1 MIYEVLAVEVFL
13 IKISV
18 CIISISLLY
27 QRNDIQSVPDAIRR
41 SKCPANG
48 VKLSPLWPTSGTS
61 VDTQY
66 TTIRNVAFHQFHRIS
81 PYIRTNM
88 ASKIVMTEHLK
99 SMTPIGLTTFPE
111 KPLIHGSVHKANKGS
126 HQTHDISQPWTW
138 TAVILLYSCLLS
150 WIFGWYHCYVPV
162 KRIKIHACNV

>member
-41 SKCPANG
+41 SKCPAKG

-99 SMTPIGLTTFPE
+99 SMTPIGLTTFLKSHWFMGRFTKQTKDPTKHMTFLSPE
-111 KPLIHGSVHKANKGS
+111 HE
-126 HQTHDISQPWTW
+126 Q
-138 TAVILLYSCLLS
+138 LLYCY
-150 WIFGWYHCYVPV
+150 IAFWYLESLDDITAMYPSN
-162 KRIKIHACNV
+162 K